1 MTTPTA
7 LDDTPDSGQ
16 EDLASLV
23 ARLSPPLPSALPD
36 PEQQPTVPLW
46 PTAGQALGIGR
57 STAYNGARNGDIPTI
72 RVGDRY
78 LVPTAALRKMLGL

>member
-1 MTTPTA
+1 MLMTTSTA
-7 LDDTPDSGQ
+7 LDNTPDSGQ
-16 EDLASLV
+16 PDLE
-23 ARLSPPLPSALPD
+23 SALPD

-57 STAYNGARNGDIPTI
+57 STAYNGARSGEIPTI

>member
-1 MTTPTA
+1 MLVTTSTA
-7 LDDTPDSGQ
+7 LDDTPDSRQ
-16 EDLASLV
+16 PDLV
-23 ARLSPPLPSALPD
+23 ASALPD

-57 STAYNGARNGDIPTI
+57 SSAYNGARSGEIPTI